1 MGCHEWIKYFNNAVR
16 MLFPDNISDDKTCIY
31 KYVADNKAVSGIVEG
46 CIWATSI
53 KSFWVT
59 GSGSNP
65 PDTSEGQLVLEY
77 VRDFLKDEKN
87 KTTLYYNELNKLIS
101 TDDPYKTVFKNN
113 QTCVVSLSVCGD
125 SKYLWENY
133 AKNDGYII
141 EFNKKR
147 FLDSLLLETPSCI
160 YDSSIFKHA
169 AVEYNK
175 YEHIRKMEKAL
186 EEMSHL
192 ISKDCCLP
200 NNDKAEYILELLI
213 FLSIF
218 YKKEEYA
225 NEQEYRVALTVD
237 SRRNPM
243 TQEHLPMIYTHTE
256 SDEKKETIHVFFS
269 PESISKIIC
278 ANQARLNEI
287 SEQIPSHIKLE
298 LHD

>member
-1 MGCHEWIKYFNNAVR
+1 
-16 MLFPDNISDDKTCIY
+16 
-31 KYVADNKAVSGIVEG
+31 
-46 CIWATSI
+46 
-53 KSFWVT
+53 
-59 GSGSNP
+59 
-65 PDTSEGQLVLEY
+65 
-77 VRDFLKDEKN
+77 
-87 KTTLYYNELNKLIS
+87 
-101 TDDPYKTVFKNN
+101 
-113 QTCVVSLSVCGD
+113 
-125 SKYLWENY
+125 
-133 AKNDGYII
+133 
-141 EFNKKR
+141 
-147 FLDSLLLETPSCI
+147 
-160 YDSSIFKHA
+160 
-169 AVEYNK
+169 
-175 YEHIRKMEKAL
+175 MEKAL

-256 SDEKKETIHVFFS
+256 SDGKKETIHVFFS

>member
-16 MLFPDNISDDKTCIY
+16 MLFPDNIGDDKTCIY

-53 KSFWVT
+53 RSFWIA
-59 GSGSNP
+59 GSGSNA
-65 PDTSEGQLVLEY
+65 PDTSEGRLILEY
-77 VRDFLKDEKN
+77 VRDFLKHEIS
-87 KTTLYYNELNKLIS
+87 KTTLYHNELNRLIS
-101 TDDPYKTVFKNN
+101 TDDPYEAVFKNN
-113 QTCVVSLSVCGD
+113 QTCVVSLSVRGD

-141 EFNKKR
+141 EFDKKA
-147 FLDSLLLETPSCI
+147 FLDSLLLKTPSCM
-160 YDSSIFKHA
+160 YDSSIFHHA
-169 AVEYNK
+169 SVEYNK
-175 YEHIRKMEKAL
+175 HEHIRKMGKAL

-192 ISKDCCLP
+192 ISKDCCLTD
-200 NNDKAEYILELLI
+200 NVKAEYILERLI
-213 FLSIF
+213 FLSMF
-218 YKKEEYA
+218 YKKEIYA

-237 SRRNPM
+237 SRRNTM
-243 TQEHLPMIYTHTE
+243 TQEHLPMIYTPIE
-256 SDEKKETIHVFFS
+256 SDGKKEFIHVFFS

-278 ANQARLNEI
+278 ANQARANEI